1 MKITLN
7 IPDDK
12 AIFFLDLVK
21 NLNFSIVDDQ
31 LELDIPDFHKQILDE
46 RIKPYKQNP
55 DDLLDWEQV
64 KKELDQDNDLQA

>member
-31 LELDIPDFHKQILDE
+31 LELDIPDFHKKILDE
-46 RIKPYKQNP
+46 RIKAYKQNP
-55 DDLLDWEQV
+55 DDLLDWDNV
-64 KKELDQDNDLQA
+64 KKELDQDNDL